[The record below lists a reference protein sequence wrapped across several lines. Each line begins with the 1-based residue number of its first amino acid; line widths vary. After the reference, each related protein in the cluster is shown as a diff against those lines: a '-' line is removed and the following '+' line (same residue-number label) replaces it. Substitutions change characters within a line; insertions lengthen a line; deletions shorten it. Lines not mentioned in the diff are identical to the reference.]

1 VPKQPIRNI
10 KKNDTALYKAI
21 QKEPKSEPS
30 GALAHQVVS
39 HLISGN
45 PTEPFGRLIRAKRRT
60 KDWNHHDRIEPY
72 CETQTFDVCFPG
84 HTGPYYTSAS
94 AFVAFR
100 QQSTK
105 DAQSTY
111 GPFRVVHD
119 ECYRR
124 KGRRSDRLV
133 SRATV
138 LRTEQ

>member
-10 KKNDTALYKAI
+10 KKNHTALYKAI
-21 QKEPKSEPS
+21 QKQPKSEPS
-30 GALAHQVVS
+30 GALA
-39 HLISGN
+39 LISGN

-60 KDWNHHDRIEPY
+60 KHWNHHDRMEPY

-111 GPFRVVHD
+111 RPFRVVHD

-124 KGRRSDRLV
+124 KGRRSDRRT

-138 LRTEQ
+138 RRTEQ